1 MNDIQIAE
9 AITPQIGLHYKEGR
23 SNCRILPKYALTC
36 FRTLASVLCDLIAGE
51 DGPKGTLEGRIDQMF
66 AEKLLDK
73 STAYRLHELR
83 NNGNKGTHPE
93 QYPNANFDELASS
106 SETAAI
112 KLIEWLYKSRGGKL
126 PEDIEIADVA
136 STELHRLGYLAMF
149 GRDVDA
155 MYRAGLYLQQRA
167 ENDSKVGSGV
177 IRPDGYM
184 VTSEQDIEQAML
196 WFKCAAKE
204 GHVDAMYQY
213 GLYRSQS
220 KVVPEDPIYA
230 RQDGERYL
238 FLASE
243 QGNADALCASGDLY
257 RHGSALHDKDLSM
270 AIEYY
275 EKAAVQKHPVAMA
288 TLGYMYSQG
297 EGCEPNAEAA
307 AQMSLRA
314 AEAGYPQGQYNVCQ
328 HYLKGDGIELDAKK
342 GYAWLDAAADQGYQ
356 PAQLLIAQLMIQGE
370 EWPKYDAHDLFQSAA
385 QEPYLRSRVLFSL
398 SKLERE
404 QSKGLESWL
413 NTASYLQKCYALVV
427 DEKDCH
433 GIKDEVIA
441 SSKTVVGRLRT
452 HVQMVGPQ
460 QDGSDLLACCLF
472 HASGVPLT
480 EPEKLQFYSELSDIA
495 VQAAADRVAGIDKG
509 MDKSQQFLLR
519 RACIK

>member
-9 AITPQIGLHYKEGR
+9 AISSKIGLHYKEGR

-36 FRTLASVLCDLIAGE
+36 FRTLASVICDLIAGE
-51 DGPKGTLEGRIDQMF
+51 DGPKGKLEVRIDLMLD
-66 AEKLLDK
+66 AKLLDK

-83 NNGNKGTHPE
+83 NNGNKGTHPD
-93 QYPNANFDELASS
+93 QYPNADFDELASS
-106 SETAAI
+106 SETAAV
-112 KLIEWLYKSRGGKL
+112 KLIAALYRSRVSKL

-149 GRDVDA
+149 ERDVDA

-167 ENDSKVGSGV
+167 ENDSKVGSGF

-213 GLYRSQS
+213 GLYRSKS
-220 KVVPEDPIYA
+220 KAVPEDPNYV

-243 QGNADALCASGDLY
+243 EGNADALCANGDLY
-257 RHGSALHDKDLSM
+257 RYGSALHDKDLSM

-275 EKAAVQKHPVAMA
+275 EKAAAQKHPVAMA
-288 TLGYMYSQG
+288 TLGYMYSKG
-297 EGCEPNAEAA
+297 EGCEPDAEAA

-314 AEAGYPQGQYNVCQ
+314 AEAGYPQGQFNVCQ
-328 HYLKGDGIELDAKK
+328 HYLKGDGIELNAEK

-356 PAQLLIAQLMIQGE
+356 PAQLLIAQLMIIGM
-370 EWPKYDAHDLFQSAA
+370 EWPKYDARDLLQSAA
-385 QEPYLRSRVLFSL
+385 QESYLRSRVLLSL
-398 SKLERE
+398 SKFERK
-404 QSKGLESWL
+404 QSKGLQSWVL
-413 NTASYLQKCYALVV
+413 AANYLQQCYALVV
-427 DEKDCH
+427 DEEDCH
-433 GIKDEVIA
+433 DIKDEVMA
-441 SSKTVVGRLRT
+441 LARTVVERLRA
-452 HVQMVGPQ
+452 HIKMVGTQ
-460 QDGSDLLACCLF
+460 KDSADLLACCMF

-480 EPEKLQFYSELSDIA
+480 DEEKRQFFREFTEI
-495 VQAAADRVAGIDKG
+495 
-509 MDKSQQFLLR
+509 
-519 RACIK
+519 